1 MLFRSRALEAA
12 EKLAAE
18 GISVEV
24 VDPRTIA
31 PLDKDTIYQSIRKT
45 HRAAI
50 VEEGNKTAGIGAE
63 LAAQFQEELYD
74 ELDGPVA
81 RIAAL
86 DVPMPYN
93 ISMEHYSIPDANNI
107 VETIRGML

>member
-1 MLFRSRALEAA
+1 MVPRALEAA

-31 PLDKDTIYQSIRKT
+31 PLDKDTIFNSIRKT

-50 VEEGNKTAGIGAE
+50 VEESNKTSGIGAE
-63 LAAQFQEELYD
+63 FAAMFQEELYD
-74 ELDGPVA
+74 ELDGPIT

-86 DVPMPYN
+86 AVPMPYN
-93 ISMEHYSIPDANNI
+93 IPMEHYAIPSVDSICKA
-107 VETIRGML
+107 IRAMF